1 MRTVIKSRGLEVKY
15 ALAIDF
21 KGRMP
26 RLWRCIALAL
36 ALGLLAGCTGGGG
49 SKAGKSVLKTRHGE
63 TGIQVTES
71 EEDGIQVIRI
81 TTTFRGEES
90 TVVLAVDQPN
100 YEIEIPLSIGQQRPA
115 GAAGMPRGATPGA
128 ASGAGQF
135 QNLLIAQYLERA
147 QAAMI
152 NGTYNEALRQVN
164 LVLMVQPD
172 SVPAHSMKG
181 SIYYAMGNFELANED
196 WEQVLSLDPSNEEVR
211 GFKDFLKNRQ
221 GAPQPPL
228 PASLPGQGAAAP
240 EPPRSAPPTAP
251 GGAAQ

>member
-1 MRTVIKSRGLEVKY
+1 MRAVTKSRGQEVKY

-36 ALGLLAGCTGGGG
+36 ALGLLAGCTAGGGD
-49 SKAGKSVLKTRHGE
+49 KAGKSVLKTRQGE

-81 TTTFRGEES
+81 TTTFRGQES

-100 YEIEIPLSIGQQRPA
+100 YEVEIPLSIGQQQPA
-115 GAAGMPRGATPGA
+115 GAAGRPPGA
-128 ASGAGQF
+128 APGAGSGAGQF
-135 QNLLIAQYLERA
+135 QDLLIAQYLERA
-147 QAAMI
+147 QTAMI
-152 NGTYNEALRQVN
+152 DGIYNEALRQVN
-164 LVLMVQPD
+164 LVLMVRPD
-172 SVPAHSMKG
+172 HVPAHSMRG
-181 SIYYAMGNFELANED
+181 SIYYAMGNFELANEE
-196 WEQVLSLDPSNEEVR
+196 WEQVLTLDPSNDEVR

-251 GGAAQ
+251 SGAAQ